1 MIGGSIR
8 VPVFQKVLREGLHRD
23 VLDMHMNGDETVAM
37 GSVFRA
43 ANLSTAFKPRFVG
56 MTDISPF
63 SVGVELYRSGESAD
77 QASGE
82 STGESVEDEKQQ
94 HGGEEGRR

>member
-8 VPVFQKVLREGLHRD
+8 VPIFQKVLREGLHRD

-63 SVGVELYRSGESAD
+63 SVGVELYRSGESSEPSAE
-77 QASGE
+77 E
-82 STGESVEDEKQQ
+82 SEPVEDEKHQ
-94 HGGEEGRR
+94 HGDGGGRR

>member
-1 MIGGSIR
+1 
-8 VPVFQKVLREGLHRD
+8 
-23 VLDMHMNGDETVAM
+23 MHMNGDETVAM

-63 SVGVELYRSGESAD
+63 SVGVELYRSGESNEPSAE
-77 QASGE
+77 E
-82 STGESVEDEKQQ
+82 SESVEDEKHQ
-94 HGGEEGRR
+94 HGDGEGRR

>member
-1 MIGGSIR
+1 
-8 VPVFQKVLREGLHRD
+8 
-23 VLDMHMNGDETVAM
+23 MHMNGDETVAM

-63 SVGVELYRSGESAD
+63 SVGVELYRSGESSD
-77 QASGE
+77 KSTEASSE
-82 STGESVEDEKQQ
+82 PVEDEKQQ
-94 HGGEEGRR
+94 HGDGEERR

>member
-1 MIGGSIR
+1 
-8 VPVFQKVLREGLHRD
+8 
-23 VLDMHMNGDETVAM
+23 MHMNGDETVAM

-63 SVGVELYRSGESAD
+63 SVGVELYRAGES
-77 QASGE
+77 SEPSTEE
-82 STGESVEDEKQQ
+82 SEPVEDEKHQ
-94 HGGEEGRR
+94 HGGGEGRG